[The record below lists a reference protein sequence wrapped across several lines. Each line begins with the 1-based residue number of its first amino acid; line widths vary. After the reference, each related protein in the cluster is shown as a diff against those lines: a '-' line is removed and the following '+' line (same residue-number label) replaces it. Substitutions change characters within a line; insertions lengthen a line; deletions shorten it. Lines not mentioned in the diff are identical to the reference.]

1 MITFDLAF
9 ETYLKELISNT
20 LLPYTHVFYY
30 INNLKPEYIDKE
42 EDKEKYLVIFDEGGL
57 SRIHRDFV
65 ESGTKAYFLN
75 FLTPIIED
83 KNSLKV
89 FKQQLD
95 DIAESIRFEN
105 SIIEDADGNP
115 LFSITSSIGDS
126 EPISKTTQHGV
137 RYLFRIDVSCVYN
150 SLQEEEGKVRPVRE
164 EERKVEISLDNGNT
178 FQEVKGKIAFQKAHS
193 SDLNIYPTNN
203 NPIAQHYL
211 KQRRKTF
218 TLQVQR
224 ATTGVAEEMYQ
235 LYEDSDN
242 VLENIKFRVRDYD
255 GAPTREYTG
264 SITQAV
270 ESGEYSLFTSLV
282 FTYETSESKRIG
294 G

>member
-9 ETYLKELISNT
+9 ETYVRNLITNSF
-20 LLPYTHVFYY
+20 LPYSNVFYY
-30 INNLKPEYIDKE
+30 INNLKPEYIDKD
-42 EDKEKYLVIFDEGGL
+42 EDKEKYLVIFDEGEL

-75 FLTPIIED
+75 FLTPVIEN
-83 KNSLKV
+83 KNSLKL

-95 DIAESIRFEN
+95 DIAENLRFEN
-105 SIIEDADGNP
+105 TIIEDAEGVP
-115 LFSITSSIGDS
+115 IFSITSSIGDS
-126 EPISKTTQHGV
+126 DPIEKVTQNGI

-164 EERKVEISLDNGNT
+164 EERKLEISLDNGQT
-178 FQEVKGKIAFQKAHS
+178 FREVKGKIAFQKAHS

-235 LYEDSDN
+235 LYEDSND

-282 FTYETSESKRIG
+282 FTYETSMCTRIG
-294 G
+294 D